1 MNQALFDI
9 SNVDHTT
16 FKIFSVY
23 LWVIKHKQLVNTWQ
37 YFHIEIEKKNPQ
49 TIIFNLCVIDVDV
62 SILFLKESKIH
73 WKVYLAQNSRRLFR
87 LNLNWISCPH
97 PHLSD
102 YLDRDS
108 GSPEH

>member
-37 YFHIEIEKKNPQ
+37 YFHIEIEKKKSPNHYIQP
-49 TIIFNLCVIDVDV
+49 LC
-62 SILFLKESKIH
+62 
-73 WKVYLAQNSRRLFR
+73 Y
-87 LNLNWISCPH
+87 
-97 PHLSD
+97 
-102 YLDRDS
+102 
-108 GSPEH
+108 